1 MPRLSILIPVYNA
14 EPFLA
19 GTIDSVLAQTYTDW
33 ELIIVNDK
41 SSDNTFQIA
50 KQYESKYPDK
60 ISVFQNEI
68 NLGMLQNWNRGIELC
83 KKELFVKLDAD
94 DIWLPS
100 FLEKSV
106 AVLDSHP
113 EVGIVFTKFL
123 NIDGLDNIIP
133 GSEISLPDFA
143 VEKPFSTIPL
153 VQLGQDKMLQYQIL
167 RQGLSVMRRIIF
179 DKIGNYRFLLTKETQ
194 AATDTE
200 FYFRVGLHY
209 SIFCINET
217 LYRYRVHE
225 TSISKT
231 DTDNQL
237 SSKKMYETKMC
248 ILNYYYQQEKI
259 NTPFYKNNVA
269 QIQFNYNLFL
279 IQKFRKEKNIRKTL
293 SILFKTLLL
302 SPVKT
307 ITFYFKRYQE
317 SE

>member
-1 MPRLSILIPVYNA
+1 MPRVSILIPAYNA
-14 EPFLA
+14 ERFIA
-19 GTIDSVLAQTYTDW
+19 RTIESVLTQTYTDW
-33 ELIIVNDK
+33 ELIIVDDK

-83 KKELFVKLDAD
+83 NKELFVKLDAD

-106 AVLDSHP
+106 AILDSHP
-113 EVGIVFTKFL
+113 EVGIVFTKFV

-167 RQGLSVMRRIIF
+167 RQGLSAMRRIIF

-209 SIFCINET
+209 SIFCISET

-237 SSKKMYETKMC
+237 SSKKMYEIKMC